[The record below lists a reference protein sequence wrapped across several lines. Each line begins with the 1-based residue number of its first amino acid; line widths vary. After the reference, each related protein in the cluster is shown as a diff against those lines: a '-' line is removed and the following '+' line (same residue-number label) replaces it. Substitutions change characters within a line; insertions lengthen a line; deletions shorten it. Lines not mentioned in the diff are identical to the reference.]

1 MVVPWAI
8 KTKLVTRYCS
18 PQDLQVAQKMSA
30 MGGLHEKMKTSGDLT
45 FSVGMKA
52 CKIIDNLP
60 RLCKLPE

>member
-30 MGGLHEKMKTSGDLT
+30 MGGLHEKIG
-45 FSVGMKA
+45 
-52 CKIIDNLP
+52 NLW
-60 RLCKLPE
+60 RLDIFCRHEGLQDYRQFA

>member
-30 MGGLHEKMKTSGDLT
+30 MGGLHEK
-45 FSVGMKA
+45 
-52 CKIIDNLP
+52 IENLW
-60 RLCKLPE
+60 RLDIFCRH